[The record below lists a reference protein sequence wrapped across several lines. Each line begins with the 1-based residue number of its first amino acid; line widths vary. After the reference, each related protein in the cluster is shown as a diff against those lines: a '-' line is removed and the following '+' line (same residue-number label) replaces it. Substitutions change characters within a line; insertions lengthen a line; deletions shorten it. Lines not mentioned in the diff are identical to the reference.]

1 MVKSVS
7 RNYSLTR
14 EILQTHVWMMEPQA
28 LSSYRAQLLHNFNG
42 HVLAQDITEDILPAE
57 RHCMLCYTKD
67 ADRAHVASSV
77 LFFDQ
82 ANNLVEE
89 SADGATVAAHEPKED
104 EERILVLYMD
114 GPVTR
119 YGGMCSQGSIDYRD
133 LLLQYADDDSVKGMV
148 LVTDTPGGTAFALH
162 DFEQG
167 MAAWNAAGKFSVQ
180 WIDGMSCSAGVACGS
195 QCQQIVAYNEHDIVG
210 CVGAMMA
217 GWVTADGTVD
227 RDGNRYVDVTA
238 TQTPDKNGDFRAAA
252 AGDYDGLQAE
262 VDACCNE
269 FFRILDTCRPQVL
282 AEHRT
287 GKTFEASEAVGSLI
301 DGFASF
307 DDACHYAL
315 TGEAAWTT
323 PASDDTHNTPA
334 ANGAAPSASRDSANA
349 THNDSSTR
357 GLVDSPSAGA
367 EAPTAES
374 QSQNPNTFYNMTLL
388 EKIATALG
396 INVNDE
402 VPAQQEEQAAAQ
414 PAVAEGAAPES
425 AGAEAPSAESQSPN
439 PQSPES
445 DLNETINLLN
455 AQLAE
460 MTTQMGELTE
470 ARDAAIAERDANAES
485 LTAITA
491 ERDAVVAECNE
502 LKNLLS
508 DCKTDIEQK
517 ETELANMEAQLQ
529 EANAQIA
536 NAENQLTDT
545 QAQLTE
551 ANARLEEANAELNE
565 FRTQAPAA
573 PVPAPAA
580 PNEEATDDTPE
591 DFHEGM
597 TAQELI
603 AIQKKKNARRSRK

>member
-1 MVKSVS
+1 MAKSVS

-89 SADGATVAAHEPKED
+89 SAEGDTVAAHEPKED

-119 YGGMCSQGSIDYRD
+119 YGGMCSQGSVDYRD

-217 GWVTADGTVD
+217 GWLTADGTVD

-238 TQTPDKNGDFRAAA
+238 TQTPDKNGEFRAAA

-287 GKTFEASEAVGSLI
+287 GKTFEASEVVGSLI

-315 TGEAAWTT
+315 TGESSWTT
-323 PASDDTHNTPA
+323 PASDDTTNT
-334 ANGAAPSASRDSANA
+334 
-349 THNDSSTR
+349 
-357 GLVDSPSAGA
+357 LSAGA
-367 EAPTAES
+367 AAPAADES
-374 QSQNPNTFYNMTLL
+374 AHPIMNSELGIMNSDNSTNTSYNMTLL

-425 AGAEAPSAESQSPN
+425 AGAEAPAVESQSPN

-460 MTTQMGELTE
+460 MTTQMGVLTE

-502 LKNLLS
+502 LKNLLA

-517 ETELANMEAQLQ
+517 ETELANLEAQLQ

-551 ANARLEEANAELNE
+551 ANARLEEATAELNE
-565 FRTQAPAA
+565 FRSQAPAA
-573 PVPAPAA
+573 PVPAPAV
-580 PNEEATDDTPE
+580 PNEEAPDDTPE

>member
-1 MVKSVS
+1 MAKSVS

-57 RHCMLCYTKD
+57 RHCMLCYTKS
-67 ADRAHVASSV
+67 ADKKHTASSV

-89 SADGATVAAHEPKED
+89 SAEGDTVAAHEPKED

-119 YGGMCSQGSIDYRD
+119 YGGMCSQGSVDYRD

-167 MAAWNAAGKFSVQ
+167 MAAWNDAGKFSVQ

-210 CVGAMMA
+210 CIGAMMA

-238 TQTPDKNGDFRAAA
+238 TQTPDKNGEVRAAA
-252 AGDYDGLQAE
+252 AGDYEGLQAE

-287 GKTFEASEAVGSLI
+287 GKTFEASEVVGSLI

-323 PASDDTHNTPA
+323 PA
-334 ANGAAPSASRDSANA
+334 ANGAAPSASGDSPNA
-349 THNDSSTR
+349 PSDSLTR

-367 EAPTAES
+367 EAPTVAA
-374 QSQNPNTFYNMTLL
+374 QSQTPNTSYNMNIL
-388 EKIATALG
+388 EKIALALG
-396 INVNDE
+396 VNINDE
-402 VPAQQEEQAAAQ
+402 TPAQQEEQA
-414 PAVAEGAAPES
+414 AAPES
-425 AGAEAPSAESQSPN
+425 AGAEAPAAESQSPN

-460 MTTQMGELTE
+460 MTTQMGVLTE

-517 ETELANMEAQLQ
+517 EADLASMEAQLT
-529 EANAQIA
+529 EAQAQIA
-536 NAENQLTDT
+536 NAEHQLVDTQAQLADT

-551 ANARLEEANAELNE
+551 AQTQLEEANAELNE
-565 FRTQAPAA
+565 FRTQAPPA
-573 PVPAPAA
+573 PMPAPAT
-580 PNEEATDDTPE
+580 PNAEEAHDDTPE